1 MEMKGSRDRQLSQLR
16 ELCETVRR
24 FPLFA
29 DAAHQWD
36 HRRRRLLSA
45 RETVGAHA
53 CAWKVAGLVAL
64 PVDERRPRLS
74 TLVLEQCRHC
84 PAMRSEIRDGRWMP
98 SRSGA
103 LVSVSDA
110 DSPVAAAATA

>member
-1 MEMKGSRDRQLSQLR
+1 MEMKESREGQLSQLR
-16 ELCETVRR
+16 ETVRR
-24 FPLFA
+24 FPLFVG
-29 DAAHQWD
+29 AAHQWD

-53 CAWKVAGLVAL
+53 CEWKVSGLVAL
-64 PVDERRPRLS
+64 PTDERRPHLS
-74 TLVLEQCRHC
+74 TLVLEQCRYC

-103 LVSVSDA
+103 LVPVSDA
-110 DSPVAAAATA
+110 GSAVPAAAVAG